1 MRGGKGPILKSDST
15 GDLHFGHN
23 AYQFENLC
31 IISVINA
38 LTLLYT
44 PQMILSQTLD
54 PNLWIYQQFNNS
66 QSLVEILPA
75 EILSRTFQISH
86 IIFDSF
92 SEKKNT
98 SFYNSHGFQ

>member
-1 MRGGKGPILKSDST
+1 M
-15 GDLHFGHN
+15 GHNALN
-23 AYQFENLC
+23 AYQFENIC

-44 PQMILSQTLD
+44 PQTILSQTLD
-54 PNLWIYQQFNNS
+54 PNLWIYQQFNNP
-66 QSLVEILPA
+66 QSLVKILPT
-75 EILSRTFQISH
+75 EILSKTFQISH

-98 SFYNSHGFQ
+98 SFHNSHGFQ